1 VSTSETVP
9 RAAPGVV
16 TLPNALSAAR
26 LGTVPVFVWLFLD
39 GREDAAVV
47 VYGAGAFSDF
57 LDGYIAR
64 RTHAVSDVGKLLDPL
79 ADRVLVVALTVA
91 LVARGVIPAW
101 LAGAIAVRDVGLLA
115 AWPWLERRGA
125 GRIPVSRTGK
135 AATAALLTG
144 LTALALGETSWGVP
158 AARPLGLGLVAAGAV
173 AYAVATVGYARS
185 AIALLRRSGESS

>member
-1 VSTSETVP
+1 VSSISETVP

-39 GREDAAVV
+39 GREDAAVL

-64 RTHAVSDVGKLLDPL
+64 RMHAVSDVGKLLDPL

-91 LVARGVIPAW
+91 LVGRGVMPVW

-125 GRIPVSRTGK
+125 GRIPVSLMGK
-135 AATAALLTG
+135 AGTAALLTG
-144 LTALALGETSWGVP
+144 LTALAIGETSWTFA
-158 AARPLGLGLVAAGAV
+158 AARPGGLALVTAGAV
-173 AYAVATVGYARS
+173 AYWIAAAGYARR
-185 AIALLRRSGESS
+185 ARTLLRRPRRS